1 MLSPRVIWGGGP
13 EKWPIGSYLIAS
25 YSGLGK
31 FLMTLPGSKE
41 AVVGEAKESWANKS
55 VGLHV
60 VTVVNCGSRAA
71 DRWICNGQIPG

>member
-1 MLSPRVIWGGGP
+1 
-13 EKWPIGSYLIAS
+13 
-25 YSGLGK
+25 
-31 FLMTLPGSKE
+31 MTLPGSKE
-41 AVVGEAKESWANKS
+41 AVVGEAEESWANKS